1 MTDSYRCQC
10 RCKKV
15 EFEIQGEPI
24 LVATCHC
31 ESCRKA
37 AERLEEFSP
46 PAITRNAE
54 GGTEYALVRKD
65 RVRWVRGYALLR
77 AHRLTPDA
85 GTQRV
90 VTSCCHSPIF
100 LEFKGGHWLS
110 VYRQRLGPQAP
121 PVELRTM
128 VKDRPDGVDFAD
140 DIPSYKSHSP
150 RFMWCL
156 FKAWAAMGFRVP
168 KLQPIAEAS

>member
-1 MTDSYRCQC
+1 MTNSYRCQC
-10 RCKKV
+10 RCKEA

-31 ESCRKA
+31 ESCRTA
-37 AERLEEFSP
+37 AQRLAALSP
-46 PAITRNAE
+46 PTLIQNRE

-65 RVRWVRGYALLR
+65 RVHWLRGYDQLR
-77 AHRLTPDA
+77 AHRLSREA

-90 VTSCCHSPIF
+90 ITSCCHSPMF

-110 VYRQRLGPQAP
+110 VYRERLGPEAP

-128 VKDRPDGVDFAD
+128 VKDRPEGPDFGD

-150 RFMWCL
+150 SFMWRL
-156 FKAWAAMGFRVP
+156 FKAWAAMGFRAP
-168 KLQPIAEAS
+168 KLQPIAEAQ